1 MKAAY
6 EANPIMG
13 DPHSVEGQM
22 AENSQKLDRLK
33 TELAKFQGYLD
44 DVDGKPV
51 TPYASKKSQHRN
63 SVSES
68 DSLSRSASDSSFS
81 HQNGSSTI
89 PAAGNNN
96 SLTTTTTASHQDH
109 HHHISPPSV
118 NSSSATSSTGSSAA
132 NRNNVAL
139 QNHRNSNGNLANG
152 GNNLV
157 DSLRNQLN
165 ARVNG

>member
-1 MKAAY
+1 
-6 EANPIMG
+6 MG

-44 DVDGKPV
+44 DVDGKPG
-51 TPYASKKSQHRN
+51 TPYTSKKSQHRN

-68 DSLSRSASDSSFS
+68 ESLSRSASDSSFS
-81 HQNGSSTI
+81 QQNGSNCG

-96 SLTTTTTASHQDH
+96 SLTTATTTTGTAAQQDH
-109 HHHISPPSV
+109 HNHHHISPPSV
-118 NSSSATSSTGSSAA
+118 NSSSATSSAA
-132 NRNNVAL
+132 AAIRNNVTL

-152 GNNLV
+152 SNSNLV
-157 DSLRNQLN
+157 DSLRNHMNTRLN
-165 ARVNG
+165 G

>member
-1 MKAAY
+1 
-6 EANPIMG
+6 MG

-22 AENSQKLDRLK
+22 AENSQKLDKLK

-44 DVDGKPV
+44 DVDGKPS
-51 TPYASKKSQHRN
+51 TPFASKKSHHRN

-68 DSLSRSASDSSFS
+68 ESLSRSASDSSFS
-81 HQNGSSTI
+81 QQNGSSTN
-89 PAAGNNN
+89 PAAAGNNN
-96 SLTTTTTASHQDH
+96 SLTTTAAQQDH

-152 GNNLV
+152 SSNLV
-157 DSLRNQLN
+157 DSLRNHIN